1 MSLAPP
7 ITVGPV
13 DYKGYLFMKKLAIS
27 LSALSALALS
37 NCTGATDPADAT
49 FFDNLVNTQ
58 KGGVYDQQIA
68 AKEAEAAALVRANN
82 NSRTRINSLE
92 SQRKNNA
99 ATIASLR
106 GQVSAVRAEI
116 AQARAK
122 LAGDQAATAQLSQL
136 DRQALA
142 VQKDVD
148 NGGDPGV
155 ARRELDQ
162 IRSTVRLLSS

>member
-1 MSLAPP
+1 
-7 ITVGPV
+7 
-13 DYKGYLFMKKLAIS
+13 MKKIAIS
-27 LSALSALALS
+27 LSTMSALALA

-68 AKEAEAAALVRANN
+68 AKEAEAAAIARS
-82 NSRTRINSLE
+82 NSNTRTRINSLE

-106 GQVSAVRAEI
+106 GQVSSVRAEI
-116 AQARAK
+116 ANARAK
-122 LAGDQAATAQLSQL
+122 LAGDEAARARLAQL
-136 DRQALA
+136 DRQAVA
-142 VQKDVD
+142 VQNDVD

-155 ARRELDQ
+155 ARKELDQ